1 MLGGIAQAEVN
12 DQLKD
17 LDDGQS
23 SHANPSKWKG
33 LSPVGSFTSNNPIYQ
48 VYNQQHHQQG
58 YGDFPQQKPK
68 KNTVKNHH
76 SNNQQNKQNFPLL
89 GSLLSLNKLK
99 NASPTANTNLNAN
112 SNKQRNNLNNNNALK
127 NSLLQD
133 FSNWSQMSKK
143 QRSELQGSSTN
154 QQNVFVLRPI
164 AGKNKHARDDRKPP
178 PPANISRVREP
189 SRDMKPPPAF
199 RPKKPPP
206 PRF

>member
-33 LSPVGSFTSNNPIYQ
+33 LQPVGSFTSNNPIYQ
-48 VYNQQHHQQG
+48 VYNQQQQQHQQTF
-58 YGDFPQQKPK
+58 DFPQTKPK
-68 KNTVKNHH
+68 KNVKN
-76 SNNQQNKQNFPLL
+76 NNQNQQQNKQNFPLM

-99 NASPTANTNLNAN
+99 NASPAN
-112 SNKQRNNLNNNNALK
+112 SNTNKQRNNFNNQLK

-133 FSNWSQMSKK
+133 FSNWSQMNKK
-143 QRSELQGSSTN
+143 QRSEQQSQSSN
-154 QQNVFVLRPI
+154 QSNVFVLRPI
-164 AGKNKHARDDRKPP
+164 AVKNKHARDDRKPP
-178 PPANISRVREP
+178 PPSNIARLREP
-189 SRDMKPPPAF
+189 SRDMKPPPAQF
-199 RPKKPPP
+199 RPKLKPPP